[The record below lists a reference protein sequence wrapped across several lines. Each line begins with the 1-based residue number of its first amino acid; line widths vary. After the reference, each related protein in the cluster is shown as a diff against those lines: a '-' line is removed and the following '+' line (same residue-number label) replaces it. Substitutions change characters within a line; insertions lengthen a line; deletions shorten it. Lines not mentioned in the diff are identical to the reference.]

1 MILVLMKD
9 YYELIMKIEFNEEEL
24 LKQINGDSAKQQ
36 KSKELFKYLLDN
48 GKCYDF
54 YKQLI
59 WTLDYE
65 DVLNDYICEY
75 MDINNCFPTED
86 D

>member
-1 MILVLMKD
+1 MN
-9 YYELIMKIEFNEEEL
+9 YELNEAEL
-24 LKQINGDSAKQQ
+24 LNQITGDSAKQA

-54 YKQLI
+54 YKHLI
-59 WTLDYE
+59 WVLNYE

-75 MDINNCFPTED
+75 MDINNCFPPEED
-86 D
+86 